1 MDEKT
6 DPLGIGDAAE
16 RLRDAFAGAE
26 EAAEDE
32 GKEEVRYR
40 IGGLEVTRYQLWA
53 YRELEAAFMGSAEN
67 YMLAKTDILF
77 GNLDKDDIKLRKMRA
92 RQVVAITIVMDDGA
106 TDHISKTV
114 HYYTGGRVGIAT
126 EHADPHMTPVMTG
139 PLVQKVDDEAKAD
152 GS

>member
-1 MDEKT
+1 MNEKKSE
-6 DPLGIGDAAE
+6 IEEAAE
-16 RLRDAFAGAE
+16 AIR

-40 IGGLEVTRYQLWA
+40 VGGLEVTKYQLWS
-53 YRELEAAFMGSAEN
+53 YREMEAVFLAAAEL
-67 YMLAKTDILF
+67 YMLSKTKILF
-77 GNLDKDDIKLRKMRA
+77 GNLDEDDIKLRKMLA

-126 EHADPHMTPVMTG
+126 EHADPHMTPVITG
-139 PLVQKVDDEAKAD
+139 PLVQKIEDEAETD